1 MQNIT
6 RDEKAGIIRFET
18 KRMGVTVSRPSYCDK
33 EQKQRWVK
41 RFYYAKMINGE
52 LARFP
57 LSENASDAE
66 TQADKIAAFLSDPT
80 NTLDDAKRKFNPRA
94 LLRPSE
100 FSTVGELLDFHRDN
114 WKILELST
122 ESGKGY
128 HGCLLLILRR
138 VDAWRNGEEFVTW
151 SGRSVGIA
159 ELMAPWLAKP
169 TTILNERLALDYQR
183 LMVPADIE
191 DEEEEITQKITADTN
206 LRSARAIFSREAMK
220 LFASSTL
227 INLPDLS
234 KFMGVSLFNAKKY
247 FVLPEPDVIRRI
259 FMAAPELRANDL
271 NAYRAFLVCAQCG
284 FRKSEASNFRLD
296 WMREEDA
303 PAILI
308 HEDGKFKPKHGHGR
322 KVFLDAWAAEEI
334 RSLSGSERKYFI
346 DGTDTERNEAV
357 FTRLNAWLRSQG
369 VTATKP
375 THELR
380 KLWFSQM
387 AKRHGLTAAAQ
398 QGGHRD
404 VKTTTDFYAS
414 SLMPDN
420 VLPFWQESTLSA
432 LAKTQTKKTA

>member
-1 MQNIT
+1 MQNII
-6 RDEKAGIIRFET
+6 RDEEAGIIRFET
-18 KRMGVTVSRPSYCDK
+18 KRMGVTVSRPSYWDK
-33 EQKQRWVK
+33 EEKQRWVK

-57 LSENASDAE
+57 LSATPSDAE
-66 TQADKIAAFLSDPT
+66 TMADKIAAFLSDPT
-80 NTLDDAKRKFNPRA
+80 NTLEAAKRKFNPRA

-100 FSTVGELLDFHRDN
+100 FSTIGELLDFHRDN
-114 WKILELST
+114 WKILELSAK
-122 ESGKGY
+122 SGEGY
-128 HGCLLLILRR
+128 HGCLMLILRR
-138 VDAWRNGEEFVTW
+138 VDAWHKGEEFATW
-151 SGRSVGIA
+151 SGRRIGMDV
-159 ELMAPWLAKP
+159 LLAPWREKP
-169 TTILNERLALDYQR
+169 TTLLTERLATDYQR

-191 DEEEEITQKITADTN
+191 DEEEEITQKITCDTN

-220 LFASSTL
+220 LFASSPS

-234 KFMGVSLFNAKKY
+234 GFMGVTLFNAKKY

-259 FMAAPELRANDL
+259 FTAAPELRASDL

-284 FRKSEASNFRLD
+284 LRKSEASNFRID
-296 WMREEDA
+296 WMREEDS

-308 HEDGKFKPKHGHGR
+308 HEDGRFKPKHGHGR

-334 RSLSGSERKYFI
+334 RGLGGDRKYFL
-346 DGTDTERNEAV
+346 DGTDTERSEAV
-357 FTRLNAWLRSQG
+357 FMRLNAWLRSQG

-380 KLWFSQM
+380 KLWFSQK
-387 AKRHGLTAAAQ
+387 AKREGLTAAAQ

-420 VLPFWQESTLSA
+420 VLPFWQETTLAA
-432 LAKTQTKKTA
+432 LAKTAKKTA